1 MVTRYLSLSTYHCH
15 KYGETSEDD
24 HHGEAEGLC
33 ASEATQEVT
42 KVEEWQRPELVECLY
57 GEVGE
62 VEEVGHFAGVEK
74 YYGSDHLTC
83 RIKIFNILQKFQIFV
98 SFCQTYRQPRLE
110 MRGSCRR

>member
-74 YYGSDHLTC
+74 YYGSHHLTC
-83 RIKIFNILQKFQIFV
+83 RIKYSIFFKNSKFSLVFV
-98 SFCQTYRQPRLE
+98 KLTDSQGLK
-110 MRGSCRR
+110 

>member
-1 MVTRYLSLSTYHCH
+1 MVTCHLSLSTYHGH
-15 KYGETSEDD
+15 KYGETPEDD

-42 KVEEWQRPELVECLY
+42 KVEEWQRPEPVECLY

-83 RIKIFNILQKFQIFV
+83 RIRIFNIFQNSKFSSVFV
-98 SFCQTYRQPRLE
+98 KRTDSQGLK
-110 MRGSCRR
+110 